1 MTGWQAMGGQGTSN
15 TQVREERIRL
25 NYRNGHLLL
34 LVNLCSVIVLVYLN
48 WSLAPVSQTLPW
60 AGLMLLAVFAL
71 SGLLPVFGH
80 GASMVPDRTAG
91 TVFLFLSAVALGVG
105 WGVAGAYLLSSPLE
119 NGRALSLALVVGTV
133 AISAPLL
140 TALSG
145 VAAGFLSILLITF
158 LTYLAGA
165 GGPAWLENEVLYVL
179 FGLFLVGSALWANR
193 VLFKLAEARASR
205 DRAEKQLDILEV
217 QREDLN
223 QQLSSQSGRRRE
235 VEQELYKAKEAA
247 EAANLAKSE
256 FLATMSHEVRTPL
269 NGLLPIL
276 EMLRDTRLDE
286 DQRHFVAT
294 ALNSSHHLLR
304 IINDILD
311 YSKIEAGK
319 LEMEA
324 IELDLRELVESVIVL
339 MSKAAERR
347 GLKLEQSSAR
357 DVPAVV
363 RGDPIRLRQILTNL
377 VSNAV
382 KFTEKGGIFIEVS
395 KRAEGK
401 KRIELQFTVKDTGI
415 GMSEETSARLFRTFS
430 QADAS
435 TTRKHGGTGLGLVIC
450 KRLVE
455 LMGGRIGVKSREG
468 KGSIF
473 WFVVPLRKSLQDE
486 PSARRDLH
494 GAKVLVV
501 DADGSGHAEISEYLS
516 EWGVVHER
524 AAGIE
529 DAISKL
535 QSSVNLGG
543 SWAYELVIVDGTTLG
558 SEATLLVREVQAIPE
573 LSRLAF
579 LGMGDGKD
587 SAKAFASVGL
597 ATTLSRP
604 VRRFDLLRSLNH
616 LLDVEGGT
624 VSSDVGAY
632 PEPRPQVVPDAHH
645 SWEDG
650 QGTTQEAEEGAA
662 VLTDLEPLAGR
673 VLVVED
679 NPVNLG
685 VVKKLLTRFGVD
697 SESATDGL
705 QALKRVQE
713 QEFDLVL
720 MDCQMPRMDG
730 YAVTESIRSNEK
742 TEGRAHLPVIAM
754 TANAMV
760 GDREKCLAAGMDDYL
775 SKPIKPQILSE
786 MLKKWLPAR
795 GDVDPLSVG
804 SPTEPEGET
813 TSRPEQA
820 APASAMESSGSAIDT
835 SVLEELYEIMEE
847 DFVGLLLTFLQNSP
861 NQLAEIEKAVVA
873 GDLASLVLPAHSLKS
888 SSANVGAM
896 TLSELARELEMSA
909 RAGTTEGVQ
918 AVFERTRSAYE
929 GAREELT
936 AICERGTV

>member
-1 MTGWQAMGGQGTSN
+1 MGGQSTSN
-15 TQVREERIRL
+15 TPVREERIRL

-34 LVNLCSVIVLVYLN
+34 LVNLCSLAGLGYLN
-48 WSLAPVSQTLPW
+48 WSHTPILQMLPW
-60 AGLMLLAVFAL
+60 AGLMLMAVFPL

-91 TVFLFLSAVALGVG
+91 TVFLLLAAAVLGLG
-105 WGVAGAYLLSSPLE
+105 WGVAGAYLLSLPF
-119 NGRALSLALVVGTV
+119 GGDRTLSLALVAGAV
-133 AISAPLL
+133 AISVPLL
-140 TALSG
+140 TALTG
-145 VAAGFLSILLITF
+145 IVAGFLSILAITF
-158 LTYLAGA
+158 FTYLMGV
-165 GGPAWLENEVLYVL
+165 GGSFWFDNGVLFVL
-179 FGLFLVGSALWANR
+179 FGLFLIGAAIWANR

-223 QQLSSQSGRRRE
+223 QQLSSQSGRRE
-235 VEQELYKAKEAA
+235 KVERELYKAKEAA

-276 EMLRDTRLDE
+276 EMLRDTRLDA
-286 DQRHFVAT
+286 DQRQFVTT

-324 IELDLRELVESVIVL
+324 IELDLGELVQSVVVL

-347 GLKLEQSSAR
+347 GLKLTHSIAK
-357 DVPAVV
+357 DVPAAV

-401 KRIELQFTVKDTGI
+401 KRIELRFSVKDTGI
-415 GMSEETSARLFRTFS
+415 GMSEQTSARLFRTFS

-455 LMGGRIGVKSREG
+455 LMGGQIGIKSREG
-468 KGSIF
+468 RGSIF
-473 WFVVPLRKSLQDE
+473 WFVIPLRKSLHDA

-494 GAKVLVV
+494 GAKILVV
-501 DADGSGHAEISEYLS
+501 DTDGSGYAEIWGYLG

-529 DAISKL
+529 DALSKL
-535 QSSVNLGG
+535 QSSANLGG
-543 SWAYELVIVDGTTLG
+543 SWAYDLVVIDAATLG
-558 SEATLLVREVQAIPE
+558 SAAISLVKEVRAIPN
-573 LSRLAF
+573 LSRIGF
-579 LGMGDGKD
+579 LGLDG
-587 SAKAFASVGL
+587 AKGL
-597 ATTLSRP
+597 AKGLSAVGVATILSRP
-604 VRRFDLLRSLNH
+604 VKRFNLLRSLNH

-624 VSSDVGAY
+624 VSSDIGAF
-632 PEPRPQVVPDAHH
+632 PEPRPLVVPDAHY
-645 SWEDG
+645 SWED
-650 QGTTQEAEEGAA
+650 ERRAEQRTAA
-662 VLTDLEPLAGR
+662 RPTAPRNAEPLTGR

-685 VVKKLLTRFGVD
+685 VVKKLLSLFGV
-697 SESATDGL
+697 ESDAATDGM
-705 QALKRVQE
+705 QALKRIQE

-730 YAVTESIRSNEK
+730 YEVTEFIRNDEK
-742 TEGRAHLPVIAM
+742 IKGRDHLPVIAM

-775 SKPIKPQILSE
+775 SKPIKPQILNG
-786 MLKKWLPAR
+786 MLKKWLPAHGPGGVSSADSPAEPR
-795 GDVDPLSVG
+795 SQALSAPLQN
-804 SPTEPEGET
+804 
-813 TSRPEQA
+813 RPELQA
-820 APASAMESSGSAIDT
+820 NDTSSAIDT
-835 SVLEELYEIMEE
+835 SVLQELYEIMEE
-847 DFVGLLLTFLQNSP
+847 DFVGLLLTFLDNAPGQM
-861 NQLAEIEKAVVA
+861 AEIEKAVLA
-873 GDLASLVLPAHSLKS
+873 GDVKSLVLPAHSLKS

-896 TLSELARELEMSA
+896 ALSALAKELEMLARE
-909 RAGTTEGVQ
+909 GTTERMQV
-918 AVFERTRSAYE
+918 VLERAQSAYE
-929 GAREELT
+929 SSREELT
-936 AICERGTV
+936 EICERGVV